1 LQQSFLQQSF
11 SENFT
16 MNEITIMNDLPWM
29 KSFFADD
36 DGGSG
41 WVNQS
46 YGQMCNEYFLFSKG
60 GGGVVRGEWV

>member
-1 LQQSFLQQSF
+1 
-11 SENFT
+11 
-16 MNEITIMNDLPWM
+16 MNDLPWM

-46 YGQMCNEYFLFSKG
+46 YGQN
-60 GGGVVRGEWV
+60 VQ